1 MFSRWILGCAGDRSN
16 HDVLGTGQIHTLYIR
31 NDNWAKYVQ
40 NSGWVWDKIWWPSKL
55 FCHGLNLGGIV
66 AFDTPWPRAYDDRHE
81 NVFTNSRRQRGGGFR
96 EARRRGVMGW
106 GWVNGCHSTHNTYT
120 VYTQYIVSP
129 HLDRSGIF
137 RSAILM
143 HSWITGKSFRAAS
156 HTQDLLFRQR
166 CVTIFSLVS

>member
-1 MFSRWILGCAGDRSN
+1 MWHSIHLGPGLMMIVMKISLPIREGREVVDFGKL
-16 HDVLGTGQIHTLYIR
+16 DVEVS
-31 NDNWAKYVQ
+31 WA
-40 NSGWVWDKIWWPSKL
+40 
-55 FCHGLNLGGIV
+55 
-66 AFDTPWPRAYDDRHE
+66 
-81 NVFTNSRRQRGGGFR
+81 
-96 EARRRGVMGW
+96 